1 MLSLV
6 PSAQSAKPPRHLHG
20 DGREFFTS
28 VSAEYSIVDPAGL
41 ALLTTAAEC
50 LDRMRQAQAAIA
62 KDGAVVVDRYGAPK
76 VHPAAALEKDARTG
90 FLAALRALNLDIEPL
105 RDRPGRPAGA
115 FNHAG

>member
-1 MLSLV
+1 MGWLTGIE
-6 PSAQSAKPPRHLHG
+6 PATTG
-20 DGREFFTS
+20 
-28 VSAEYSIVDPAGL
+28 AEYSIADPAGL
-41 ALLTTAAEC
+41 ALLCTAAEC

-62 KDGAVVVDRYGAPK
+62 KDGAVVVDRYGSPK

-115 FNHAG
+115 FNYGD